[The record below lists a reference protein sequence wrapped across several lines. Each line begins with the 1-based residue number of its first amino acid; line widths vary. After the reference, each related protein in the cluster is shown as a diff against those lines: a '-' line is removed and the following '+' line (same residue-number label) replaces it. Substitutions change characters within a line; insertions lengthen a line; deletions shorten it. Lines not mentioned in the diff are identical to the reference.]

1 MTMGYER
8 GSGDRRI
15 DQMPRSGGA
24 ASKYGHRYEDRWTA
38 SCAMR
43 VLAGEAT
50 AIHLEGPNAEI
61 GFEFS
66 LHTRD
71 SVEYHQVKRQRGGE
85 GRWSLAALEKAH
97 VLESFRERLMFP
109 EAVCVFA
116 SAHAAHPLDELID
129 EAAKTTSWSTFEQEL
144 SSRLTLK
151 GNFQDLTQRWNAE
164 AEWTWTA
171 LRRMEVATTDERLL
185 TDRLM
190 LQAELYMKGP
200 SGGAAAAL
208 IEILRDRVDRR
219 LEATDLWEALR
230 DYGFNPQDRG
240 QSPPQSEVDRVNA
253 RFRRTRQATLIGGE
267 LISRPETTAIEEAL
281 AVERI
286 VFVHGG
292 AGAGKSDVLLEF
304 CDRLARRKEPYLAI
318 RLDRQDP
325 AATAQ
330 QLGEGLGL
338 PGSPA
343 ALLTQICPPQGAGY
357 LIIDQLDALSTTSGR
372 NPRFFEAV
380 AETVDLALSRPEN
393 RVVLACRSFDAE
405 NDSRLRRLASTGGG
419 KDPSEVEVGLLAADE
434 VNKTLERLGIESGRL
449 PPAVRELLRVP
460 VHLSL
465 LAEIA
470 SSGRLEGATLRNLHD
485 LHEAYWGA
493 KMAEVEEALGG
504 ESNWSQ
510 VIGALVDQMSANQA
524 LAAPAAVLDEWPRD
538 RETMVSAG
546 VLTEDEGQLAFFHE
560 TFFDYAFARR
570 FIGRDQNLE
579 ELLRIDQFLFRRAQ
593 VRQILEYSRRSAPA
607 LYRRDLTFLLEAG
620 TVRFHLRDL
629 VTAWLA
635 GVDRPTEDEWQLL
648 EPILLE
654 SDHPLHARAWATI
667 CSPAW
672 FEFLDSTGRLE
683 RWLGEEENRERAL
696 QSLLG
701 VASQQPSRVAALLR
715 PHITTSEE
723 WRRQIGNL
731 LSRAKLA
738 SRELVDLQL
747 DLIDSGSSGGGEFW
761 WGVHGLED
769 TKPEWVCELLGAYLR
784 DRLRAAE
791 AAGVRN
797 PFAQN
802 AGIIPAH
809 LHIDEEIR
817 GAAKR
822 APSAFAEIV
831 WPVLLEMV
839 EGAVSPRQSR
849 PDDLLHDEIWVHRH
863 FGDPHDFEDHL
874 LISAEIGMSELARQE
889 PTHFAA
895 VLDACSES
903 ELEAVSY
910 LLFKGLAGNPGVFA
924 DRAIDF
930 LLADRRRFSVGYSDG
945 QEWATRELLE
955 AITPSAS
962 DKALERLELALLDH
976 YTTWERSKNGYKQR
990 GLSQFTLLGGI
1001 AARRRSATVKKRF
1014 AEWQRKFNLDDG
1026 PPPFGIRGG
1035 TVGPP
1040 IAPTSAEKM
1049 LDRNWLAAIDT
1060 YADDDFANRRD
1071 FLKGGAMQL
1080 ATVLESEAKADP
1092 VRFATLAGE
1101 IPDTA
1106 NVAYFDA
1113 ILRGVGESEVE
1124 VPLSVSAS
1132 LVHRC
1137 HGLAGRPCGRWISY
1151 PLRPHTSAGLPA
1163 DLLEIVG
1170 WYAIHGDPESAI
1182 SGADKPNRRERQM
1195 RGLNSVRGGTANV
1208 IARFVGANAA
1218 NVDALRPAIESLL
1231 EDSDAGVREMA
1242 LEIPVAQLRNDEP
1255 EALRWFLTAISSEDD
1270 LILDCHGVHE
1280 FLRYRA
1286 TRYFESLEPVVER
1299 MIVAEDA
1306 AVRSAG
1312 ATQAALAALE
1322 RADAIPL
1329 FERCLEGEQELRL
1342 GVARVLAANVASA
1355 RFRALCERHLIRLFD
1370 DPEKEVREEAG
1381 RAIRHLRRGGIGGL
1395 DHLIRAYLES
1405 RAFSEDPEAIVFAIE
1420 EDDLV
1425 PPKLAM
1431 EVVEAVLARLSEPA
1445 DERTR
1450 DAMIAG
1456 EVNGVLMAIYASA
1469 PDSELKNQALDLFD
1483 RALEQNSYGAN
1494 RELAK
1499 YDRG

>member
-1 MTMGYER
+1 
-8 GSGDRRI
+8 
-15 DQMPRSGGA
+15 MPRPGGA

-66 LHTRD
+66 LHT
-71 SVEYHQVKRQRGGE
+71 SGGVEYHQVKRQRGGE
-85 GRWSLAALEKAH
+85 GRWSLAALETAL
-97 VLESFRERLMFP
+97 VLGSFRERLLSP

-129 EAAKTTSWSTFEQEL
+129 EAAKTTSWSSFEQEL
-144 SSRLTLK
+144 SSRLILK
-151 GNFQDLTQRWNAE
+151 GNFEDLSQRWKAE
-164 AEWTWTA
+164 GEWTWSA
-171 LRRMEVATTDERLL
+171 LRRIKVATTDEHLL
-185 TDRLM
+185 ADRLM
-190 LQAELYMKGP
+190 LQAELYMQGP
-200 SGGAAAAL
+200 SEGAPAAL

-219 LEATDLWEALR
+219 LEAVDLWEALR
-230 DYGFNPQDRG
+230 EYGFTQKDRKERLPQG
-240 QSPPQSEVDRVNA
+240 EAERVNA
-253 RFRRTRQATLIGGE
+253 RFRRTRHATLIGGE

-281 AVERI
+281 AVERV

-292 AGAGKSDVLLEF
+292 AGAGKSDVILEL
-304 CDRLARRKEPYLAI
+304 CDRLARRREPYLVI
-318 RLDRQDP
+318 RLDRQDS

-343 ALLTQICPPQGAGY
+343 ALLAQICPSQSAGY

-380 AETVDLALSRPEN
+380 AETVDLALSRPEI

-419 KDPSEVEVGLLAADE
+419 KEPTEVEVGLLAADD
-434 VNKTLERLGIESGRL
+434 VIGTLERLEIDSGEL
-449 PPAVRELLRVP
+449 GPAVTELLRVP

-470 SSGRLEGATLRNLHD
+470 SSGRLEGARLRNLHD

-493 KMAEVEEALGG
+493 KLAEVDEVLGG
-504 ESNWSQ
+504 ESRWSQ
-510 VIGALVDQMSANQA
+510 VLESLVDQMSANQA
-524 LAAPAAVLDEWPRD
+524 LAAPAAVLDEWPRE
-538 RETMVSAG
+538 REAMVSAG
-546 VLTEDEGQLAFFHE
+546 VLIADEGQLAFFHE

-570 FIGRDQNLE
+570 FIGRGHKLE
-579 ELLRIDQFLFRRAQ
+579 ELLRVDQFLFRRAQ

-607 LYRRDLTFLLEAG
+607 LYRRDLAFLLEADS
-620 TVRFHLRDL
+620 VRFHLKDL

-635 GVDRPTEDEWQLL
+635 GVERPTEDEWQLL
-648 EPILLE
+648 KPALLE
-654 SDHPLHARAWATI
+654 ADHALHARASATI
-667 CSPAW
+667 CAPAW
-672 FEFLDSTGRLE
+672 FDFLDSSGRLE
-683 RWLGEEENRERAL
+683 RWLGDEEKRERAL
-696 QSLLG
+696 LSLLG
-701 VASQQPSRVAALLR
+701 VANQQPTRIAALLR
-715 PHITTSEE
+715 PYLTTSEE

-731 LSRAKLA
+731 LSRAKLE

-747 DLIDSGSSGGGEFW
+747 ALIDSGSSGGGEFW

-769 TKPEWVCELLGAYLR
+769 TNPDWVCELLAAYLR
-784 DRLRAAE
+784 DRLRSAKEAE
-791 AAGVRN
+791 VRN
-797 PFAQN
+797 PFERG
-802 AGIIPAH
+802 AGLIPAN

-817 GAAKR
+817 GAAKG

-831 WPVLLEMV
+831 WPVLMEML
-839 EGAVSPRQSR
+839 EGAVSDHQVR

-874 LISAEIGMSELARQE
+874 LISAEISMAELARQE
-889 PTHFAA
+889 PARFEAL
-895 VLDACSES
+895 LDAWSES

-910 LLFKGLAGNPGVFA
+910 LLFKGLGGNPGIFA

-930 LLADRRRFSVGYSDG
+930 VLADHRRFSVGYSDG

-955 AITPSAS
+955 AITPRAS
-962 DKALERLELALLDH
+962 EEALERLEVALLDH
-976 YTTWERSKNGYKQR
+976 YTTWERSKNGYRQR

-1001 AARRRSATVKKRF
+1001 DASRRSAAVKKRF
-1014 AEWQRKFNLDDG
+1014 AEWQRKFNFDDG

-1040 IAPTSAEKM
+1040 ISPTAAEKM
-1049 LDRNWLAAIDT
+1049 LDSNWLAAIDT

-1080 ATVLESEAKADP
+1080 ATVLESEAKDDP
-1092 VRFATLAGE
+1092 VRFATLADE

-1124 VPLSVSAS
+1124 VPISVSAG
-1132 LVHRC
+1132 LVRRC

-1151 PLRPHTSAGLPA
+1151 PLRRYAQAGVPA
-1163 DLLEIVG
+1163 DLLDIVG

-1182 SGADKPNRRERQM
+1182 GGGDKPDRRERQM
-1195 RGLNSVRGGTANV
+1195 RGLNSVRGGTANE

-1218 NVDALRPAIESLL
+1218 NVEALRPAIESLL
-1231 EDSDAGVREMA
+1231 EDPDAGVREMA

-1255 EALRWFLTAISSEDD
+1255 EALRWFLAGIAGEDD
-1270 LILDCHGVHE
+1270 VILDCHGVHE

-1286 TRYFESLEPVVER
+1286 TRYFESLEPVIKR
-1299 MIVAEDA
+1299 MVAADDA

-1312 ATQAALAALE
+1312 ATQAALGALE

-1329 FERCLEGEQELRL
+1329 FEQCLEGEQELRI
-1342 GVARVLAANVASA
+1342 GVTRVLAANVASA
-1355 RFRALCERHLIRLFD
+1355 RFRALCERHLIQLFD
-1370 DPEKEVREEAG
+1370 DPDKEVREEAG
-1381 RAIRHLRRGGIGGL
+1381 KSIRHLRRGGIGGL
-1395 DHLIRAYLES
+1395 DHLIRAFLKS

-1420 EDDLV
+1420 EDNLV
-1425 PPKLAM
+1425 PPELAM
-1431 EVVEAVLARLSEPA
+1431 EVVEAVLARLSEPS

-1469 PDSELKNQALDLFD
+1469 PDSELKDQALDLFD